1 MKVKEL
7 IEKLQALDPELL
19 VVVDGY
25 EGGVKEAGYVELE
38 TVVLN
43 VHKEWYYGE
52 HETIVGESDEKKYKD
67 VPRAQAA
74 HIC

>member
-7 IEKLQALDPELL
+7 VEKLQALDPELL

-25 EGGVKEAGYVELE
+25 EGGVKEASYVELE
-38 TVVLN
+38 AIALN

-52 HETIVGESDEKKYKD
+52 HETIVVESDEEKYKD

-74 HIC
+74 HIG